1 MVDRVGIEKLVRDA
15 YAARAAK
22 DLDAIS
28 RIFKQDAVF
37 QLVGSQDTFPAP
49 MRARGNAQLVAMIK
63 SLMDGFDFLDQKM
76 LTSVI
81 EGNKAAVHWLVKIKH
96 NPTGKTFDTE
106 LFDLWTIEDGRVA
119 SLLQFRDTALIASI
133 MQSKPA

>member
-1 MVDRVGIEKLVRDA
+1 MVDRASIDKLIRDA
-15 YAARAAK
+15 YAARSAK

-37 QLVGSQDTFPAP
+37 QLAGSQDIFPAA
-49 MRARGNAQLVAMIK
+49 MRAQGNAQLVAMIK
-63 SLMDGFDFLDQKM
+63 SLIEGFDFLDQKM

-81 EGNKAAVHWLVKIKH
+81 EGDKAAVHWSVKIKH

-106 LFDLWTIEDGRVA
+106 LLDLWTLEDGRVA
-119 SLLQFRDTALIASI
+119 SLVQFCDTALIASI
-133 MQSKPA
+133 MQPKST